1 MNTWLGLGRIMTLIV
16 LDWWAQNGKDLE
28 VILDELFVFAPK
40 NK

>member
-40 NK
+40 K